1 MITAVLAAVV
11 LGLLPWHW
19 LTRNHDALGL
29 WAVTLFGFVV
39 AAVIYGGRLEAVARK
54 RAVVCSAAILWLL
67 APLAGPPGFYFL
79 RLPVL
84 QIAIVAYRQRRNVI
98 RASSR
103 FPADVG

>member
-1 MITAVLAAVV
+1 
-11 LGLLPWHW
+11 
-19 LTRNHDALGL
+19 
-29 WAVTLFGFVV
+29 
-39 AAVIYGGRLEAVARK
+39 
-54 RAVVCSAAILWLL
+54 LWLL